1 MPQKIRYGSKGYDV
15 QVVQGILGIYADG
28 IFGMKTYRAVCAFQK
43 IKHLRRNGI
52 VDDKTWAKL
61 FKYDAAARK
70 RYANRRKRGLIYY
83 KVWLI
88 PQMKDKACWY
98 ASALMVRYWKREF
111 QQMTVIN
118 EPDPSQ
124 IPAAVTL
131 QKQNTGLSF
140 SKTVLFAKLMGLHT
154 TPRGQISMSP
164 MFIHDLLKKHGP
176 LWVPLKWTSGG
187 GHIIVITAISSDGS
201 KIFFNDPWPVGRGKR
216 DVTNIE
222 QLNKLV
228 HTDTTVPILWSKGI

>member
-28 IFGMKTYRAVCAFQK
+28 IFGMKTYRAVCKFQK
-43 IKHLRRNGI
+43 IKHLSMNGI
-52 VDDKTWAKL
+52 VNDKTWTRL
-61 FKYDAAARK
+61 FKYDAVAR
-70 RYANRRKRGLIYY
+70 RLYANRRKRGLVYY

-98 ASALMVRYWKREF
+98 ASALMVRYWKRQF
-111 QQMTVIN
+111 QQMSVEN

-124 IPAAVTL
+124 IPAAVQI
-131 QKQNTGLSF
+131 QKKNTGLPF
-140 SKTVLFAKLMGLHT
+140 SKTVLFAKLMGLNS
-154 TPRGQISMSP
+154 TPRGLMTMTP

-201 KIFFNDPWPVGRGKR
+201 RIYYNDPWPVGRGKR

-222 QLNKLV
+222 LLNKFV
-228 HTDTTVPILWSKGI
+228 QTDASIPILWSN